1 MDDLSIQTDTSEQKT
16 QMEILLDGIDQEKE
30 DRFKNTWVKLDKGS
44 KLNRIHLFIKK
55 EKIDKELDD
64 SQEKQLKFLLLNL
77 FNSGS
82 LNKSSNVEYCQE
94 NFEIINIKTIIFDE
108 DTLKYEVLA
117 TEKKKKTERSKS
129 KSNVERHFSRSKE
142 SDR

>member
-1 MDDLSIQTDTSEQKT
+1 MEDISIQMDKSEQKT
-16 QMEILLDGIDQEKE
+16 QMEILLDGIDHEKE
-30 DRFKNTWVKLDKGS
+30 ERFKNTWVKLDKGS

-64 SQEKQLKFLLLNL
+64 SQEKQLKSLLLNL

-117 TEKKKKTERSKS
+117 TEKKKTERSKS

-142 SDR
+142 SER

>member
-1 MDDLSIQTDTSEQKT
+1 
-16 QMEILLDGIDQEKE
+16 MEILLDGIDLEKE
-30 DRFKNTWVKLDKGS
+30 ERFKNTWVKLDKGS

-64 SQEKQLKFLLLNL
+64 SQEKQLKSLLLNL

-82 LNKSSNVEYCQE
+82 LNKSANVEYCQE

-117 TEKKKKTERSKS
+117 TEKKKKNRK
-129 KSNVERHFSRSKE
+129 K
-142 SDR
+142 

>member
-1 MDDLSIQTDTSEQKT
+1 MEDLSIQMDKSEQKT
-16 QMEILLDGIDQEKE
+16 QMEILLDGIDLEKE
-30 DRFKNTWVKLDKGS
+30 ERFKNTWVKLDKGS

-64 SQEKQLKFLLLNL
+64 SQEKQLKSLLLNL

-129 KSNVERHFSRSKE
+129 KSNVERHFGRSKE
-142 SDR
+142 SER